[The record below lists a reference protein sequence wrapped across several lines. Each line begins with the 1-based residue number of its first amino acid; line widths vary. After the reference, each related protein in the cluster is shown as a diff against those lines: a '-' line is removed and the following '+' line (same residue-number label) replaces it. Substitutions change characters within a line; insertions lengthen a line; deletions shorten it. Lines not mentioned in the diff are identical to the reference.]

1 MQEVLGNM
9 GGMWYCSKITGGV
22 TVSIQTGSDLRQA
35 EGPDW
40 LASLKSRSTKI
51 KANNELALAA

>member
-1 MQEVLGNM
+1 MDR
-9 GGMWYCSKITGGV
+9 MWYYHMITGGV

>member
-9 GGMWYCSKITGGV
+9 GGMWYYNKITGGV

>member
-1 MQEVLGNM
+1 M
-9 GGMWYCSKITGGV
+9 GGMWYCNKITGGV